1 MANRDKRSRA
11 LLRNLRKQARKGTLS
26 AREQDTL
33 LNQEKKFR
41 KARRR
46 RRRGI
51 GAGLGAALGAGVGA
65 YLASPAF
72 ASLIESGASA
82 AALKRAAKAQG
93 ASEEEAAKIEK
104 AVESAP
110 EGAPTEEV
118 IKEVEEQV
126 APVSDAAEDLAMELE
141 DRAEILDDKG
151 IRGEVAGDE
160 ELIRGLEAIEEEE
173 EAGIDDDLARASL
186 SEQLQGLSDFPGE
199 RVAMGEAAPLR
210 PIGPGVVDQDNPY
223 MDQGGLRDI
232 DPRTEQRLA
241 AARESM
247 RLRDN
252 ERSSDNMRERAE
264 TLERLRREGGFDPFT
279 GEYVDSDRQK
289 RIDAEFDEDFERS
302 AFTDA
307 ERAAERENARLDR
320 LDEMAKLDAQMN
332 ALPVPNEGDFEFGES
347 EELGQRPA
355 LTGPNNPLSRRV
367 NVDDPGLRLPIED
380 IPMEAE
386 DLYDPQEASDLA
398 RYRLDQMLGAGP
410 LARRRARRIFNEQNE
425 MARAEQNR
433 RSGGSGIPVR
443 QQMGGKN
450 PKMAD
455 LMKKVKAKYG
465 IR

>member
-72 ASLIESGASA
+72 ASLLQSGADA
-82 AALKRAAKAQG
+82 LAVKKALKAKG
-93 ASEEEAAKIEK
+93 ASEEEAAKVQQ
-104 AVESAP
+104 AVEGAP
-110 EGAPTEEV
+110 EGASPEEIV
-118 IKEVEEQV
+118 QEVESQV
-126 APVSDAAEDLAMELE
+126 APSNAADDLALELA
-141 DRAEILDDKG
+141 DRAEILDRKG
-151 IRGEVAGDE
+151 IGVAGDE
-160 ELIRGLEAIEEEE
+160 ELIRDIESIEEDEE
-173 EAGIDDDLARASL
+173 SIDDEFARPSIMNPSIFDDPLSMRSDAETEEVTGRPSFLPSLNFEDPENMDGAMQERRNLMRDKLA
-186 SEQLQGLSDFPGE
+186 EFDETDVDGKYD
-199 RVAMGEAAPLR
+199 PL
-210 PIGPGVVDQDNPY
+210 PLTAIGPGVVDQDNPY
-223 MDQGGLRDI
+223 MEQGGLRDI

-252 ERSSDNMRERAE
+252 QISSDNMRERVE

-279 GEYVDSDRQK
+279 GEYVDSDRQQ
-289 RIDAEFDEDFERS
+289 RIDAEFDEDFMRE
-302 AFTDA
+302 AFTDE
-307 ERAAERENARLDR
+307 ERAAESENARLDA
-320 LDEMAKLDAQMN
+320 LD
-332 ALPVPNEGDFEFGES
+332 
-347 EELGQRPA
+347 
-355 LTGPNNPLSRRV
+355 
-367 NVDDPGLRLPIED
+367 
-380 IPMEAE
+380 
-386 DLYDPQEASDLA
+386 
-398 RYRLDQMLGAGP
+398 
-410 LARRRARRIFNEQNE
+410 RARAQ
-425 MARAEQNR
+425 
-433 RSGGSGIPVR
+433 GSGIPLRTGGPRVQAR
-443 QQMGGKN
+443 GGKN

>member
-1 MANRDKRSRA
+1 M
-11 LLRNLRKQARKGTLS
+11 
-26 AREQDTL
+26 
-33 LNQEKKFR
+33 
-41 KARRR
+41 
-46 RRRGI
+46 
-51 GAGLGAALGAGVGA
+51 GLAAAQFLT
-65 YLASPAF
+65 SPAF
-72 ASLIESGASA
+72 KQLLENKPSLDE
-82 AALKRAAKAQG
+82 LKGMLRRQG
-93 ASEEEAAKIEK
+93 ASPEDAEK
-104 AVESAP
+104 
-110 EGAPTEEV
+110 V
-118 IKEVEEQV
+118 IKTVENAGPDATPEQVVQEVEQQV
-126 APVSDAAEDLAMELE
+126 APVSDAAEDLAMEVS
-141 DRAEILDDKG
+141 DRAELLDDKG

-160 ELIRGLEAIEEEE
+160 ELIRDIEPIEAEEES
-173 EAGIDDDLARASL
+173 IDDDLARASL
-186 SEQLQGLSDFPGE
+186 SEQLQSLSDFPGE
-199 RVAMGEAAPLR
+199 RVAMGEPATLS

-279 GEYVDSDRQK
+279 GEYVDSDRQQ

-307 ERAAERENARLDR
+307 ERAAERENARLDG
-320 LDEMAKLDAQMN
+320 LDELAKLDASLN

-367 NVDDPGLRLPIED
+367 DVQDPGLRLPIED

-386 DLYDPQEASDLA
+386 DLYDPQEAGDLA

-450 PKMAD
+450 PKMDD